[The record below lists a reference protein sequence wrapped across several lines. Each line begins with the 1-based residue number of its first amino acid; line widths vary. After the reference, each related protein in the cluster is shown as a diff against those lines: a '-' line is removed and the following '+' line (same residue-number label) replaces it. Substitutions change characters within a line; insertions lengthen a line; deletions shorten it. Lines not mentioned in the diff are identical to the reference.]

1 MQSSEPPR
9 SGGSGERPDIPPSHP
24 APRDQGASSGEQWCG
39 WTEDTES
46 LLAEYGIT
54 LTDVSLVAELAPTFR
69 EKRQDFVEKFYERIL
84 ANPEQKKFFD
94 SPATIA
100 RVKQLQVVYF
110 EQMVS
115 GRYDKEYVESRTK
128 VGRVHNRISLPIG
141 FFLSAMNFYRDYVSG
156 IIEEQNTTKAEGM
169 ATQTAFEKIVQL
181 DAAIVTQAY
190 IDARE
195 RTIREQNAALQDL
208 STPAI
213 VLWEGV
219 LMMPLIGT
227 IDTQRAYQI
236 VERLLVMIVES
247 GSRVAILDV
256 TGIPVIDTRVASHLM
271 RATAAARLLGAEVL
285 LSGISPQ
292 VAQTLIKIEV
302 DLSALRTYGL
312 LRDAMEDAFRAT
324 SHRIVSS
331 SEDQS

>member
-1 MQSSEPPR
+1 MQNSEPPYSR
-9 SGGSGERPDIPPSHP
+9 GSGARPDIPPSHP
-24 APRDQGASSGEQWCG
+24 APRDRGASLGEQWCG

-46 LLAEYGIT
+46 LLTEYGIT
-54 LTDVSLVAELAPTFR
+54 LTDVSLVAALAPAFR
-69 EKRQDFVEKFYERIL
+69 ERRLDFVEKFYERIL

-94 SPATIA
+94 SPATLA
-100 RVKQLQVVYF
+100 RVKKLQGEYF

-156 IIEEQNTTKAEGM
+156 IIEERNTTQSEGM
-169 ATQTAFEKIVQL
+169 ATLTAFEKIVQL
-181 DAAIVTQAY
+181 DVAIVAQAY

-195 RTIREQNAALQDL
+195 RTIREQNAALLDL

-227 IDTQRAYQI
+227 IDTQRAHQI
-236 VERLLVMIVES
+236 VERLLVMVVQT
-247 GSRVAILDV
+247 GARVAILDV

-285 LSGISPQ
+285 LSGISPH
-292 VAQTLIKIEV
+292 VAQTLIKLEV
-302 DLSALRTYGL
+302 DLSELRTYGL
-312 LRDAMEDAFRAT
+312 LRDALDEAFRT
-324 SHRIVSS
+324 TGHRIVPSG
-331 SEDQS
+331 EGQP